1 MSSPAI
7 RVRFAPSPTG
17 SLHIGNVRA
26 ALFNWLFARHH
37 DGTFLIRIE
46 DTDKVRSTQEFLQ
59 AQLDAFEWLGL
70 KPDEEPVIQS
80 SRNQRHQEVMAQLLK
95 ADVLY
100 EKEGAIWFR
109 VPRDVPSLSFIDL
122 IRGGITVPI
131 ETIDDFVV
139 RRSDGSPIYNFCVVV
154 DDHDMEISHV
164 IRGEDHISNT
174 FKQLMLY
181 AALGWD
187 TPQFAHLPLI
197 VNDAGTPL
205 SKRDGITDVARYR
218 QNGFL
223 ADALLNYLVRLGWS
237 HGDKEIFSRAEM
249 IQLFTLGGVGKK
261 AAVFDTDKLSW
272 INQQHMMTYSAEQLH
287 TQMRQLGCGQHGQ
300 DNVFDL
306 PAEQAYAYLELYK
319 SRATTLVE
327 LADMISQ
334 LAVQPVYDSLPVDA
348 AWLTPNTGRLMYHFI
363 QAAQAAAVWDKQ
375 TLLGL
380 GREVVKAA
388 GVGLALLGQPLR
400 YAITGTISSPGIFD
414 IMAIMGRDECLARLQ
429 QFEHTLRS

>member
-17 SLHIGNVRA
+17 SLHIGSVRS

-37 DGTFLIRIE
+37 GGAFLIRVE
-46 DTDKVRSTQEFLQ
+46 DTDKARSTRDFMD
-59 AQLDAFEWLGL
+59 AQLAAFEWLGL
-70 KPDEEPVIQS
+70 TPDEPPVIQS
-80 SRNQRHQEVMAQLLK
+80 ERNDRHQEVLAQLLK

-100 EKEGAIWFR
+100 EKEGALWFR
-109 VPRDVPSLSFIDL
+109 VSRTVESHSFVDL
-122 IRGGITVPI
+122 IRGGITVPT

-154 DDHDMEISHV
+154 DDHDMQISHV

-187 TPQFAHLPLI
+187 TPQFAHVPLI
-197 VNDAGTPL
+197 VNSEGSPL
-205 SKRDGITDVARYR
+205 SKRDGITDVARYQ

-223 ADALLNYLVRLGWS
+223 ADALLNYLARLGWS

-261 AAVFDTDKLSW
+261 AAVFDTAKLCW
-272 INQQHMMTYSAEQLH
+272 VNQQHMMACSAQQLH
-287 TQMRQLGCGQHGQ
+287 SQLVALGLCQNDGQ
-300 DNVFDL
+300 DEVLGL
-306 PAEQAYAYLELYK
+306 PAVQAHAYLELYK

-327 LADMISQ
+327 LADAVKQ
-334 LAVQPVYDSLPVDA
+334 LSVRPSYDSVPGA
-348 AWLTPNTGRLMYHFI
+348 EWLTPHTHRLIFSFI
-363 QAAQAAAVWDKQ
+363 EAAESSASWDKQ

-380 GREVVKAA
+380 GREGVGAA

-400 YAITGTISSPGIFD
+400 FALTGTIKSPGIFD
-414 IMAIMGRDECLARLQ
+414 IMAIMGRDETLARLR
-429 QFEHTLRS
+429 QFEQTLRS